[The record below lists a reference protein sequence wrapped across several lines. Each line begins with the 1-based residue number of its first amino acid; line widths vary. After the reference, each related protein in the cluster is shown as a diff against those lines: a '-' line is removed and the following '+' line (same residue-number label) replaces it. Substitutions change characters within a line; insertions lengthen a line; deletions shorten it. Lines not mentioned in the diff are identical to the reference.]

1 MIHLDKKAQV
11 RLKSDGTLYEFLGM
25 QTNKSEAIRMGLRL
39 LIEQHGMTDL
49 TNPDSDDKIEM
60 PKAAKPRKKKPRPAK
75 HEKPKQEKGEK
86 NNSASRSEPKKEKA
100 PVQTSQQE
108 DSSSSELKGLDFFQQ
123 DWR

>member
-60 PKAAKPRKKKPRPAK
+60 PKAAKPRKKKSRPAK
-75 HEKPKQEKGEK
+75 HD
-86 NNSASRSEPKKEKA
+86 EPKKEKA
-100 PVQTSQQE
+100 PVQTGQQE

>member
-11 RLKSDGTLYEFLGM
+11 RLKSDGDLYKFLGM
-25 QTNKSEAIRMGLRL
+25 QSNKSEAIRMGLRL
-39 LIEQHGMTDL
+39 LIDQYGMADL
-49 TNPDSDDKIEM
+49 TNLYPEDKVKT
-60 PKAAKPRKKKPRPAK
+60 PKVAKTRKKKPRQAK
-75 HEKPKQEKGEK
+75 HDEPKQEKDTEK
-86 NNSASRSEPKKEKA
+86 KTASRSESKKEKA

>member
-11 RLKSDGTLYEFLGM
+11 RLKSDGDLYKFLGM

-39 LIEQHGMTDL
+39 LIDQYGMADLTDL
-49 TNPDSDDKIEM
+49 YSEDKVKT
-60 PKAAKPRKKKPRPAK
+60 PKATNTRKKKPRPAK
-75 HEKPKQEKGEK
+75 HEKPKQEKGTEK
-86 NNSASRSEPKKEKA
+86 KIASRSEPKKEKA
-100 PVQTSQQE
+100 PVQTGQQE

>member
-11 RLKSDGTLYEFLGM
+11 RLKSDGALYEFLGM

-60 PKAAKPRKKKPRPAK
+60 PKAAKTRKKPRPAK
-75 HEKPKQEKGEK
+75 HDEPKQEKGEK
-86 NNSASRSEPKKEKA
+86 NNSASRTEPKKEKA